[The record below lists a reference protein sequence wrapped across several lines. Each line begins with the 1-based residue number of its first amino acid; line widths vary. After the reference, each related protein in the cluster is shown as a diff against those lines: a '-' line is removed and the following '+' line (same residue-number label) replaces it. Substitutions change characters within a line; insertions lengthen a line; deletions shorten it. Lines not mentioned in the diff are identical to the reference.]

1 MKNVRK
7 YLAAAGLTA
16 AVAAMPIT
24 AYGGIFKSAKA
35 ESAQAED
42 VKYEFKSGETVIA
55 MGAEAAPAVK
65 ALGATT
71 KAVFEAGSCAYQGK
85 DKVYTYTGFELTT
98 YPVNGKDCIASV
110 YFLDET
116 VATPEGIKIGSK
128 AADVVNVYGNGYNKD
143 EQKFGT
149 YSYSTDTAELR
160 IYTTKDVVDGVEY
173 LVKAAK

>member
-1 MKNVRK
+1 MRGVKR
-7 YLAAAGLTA
+7 YLAAAGLAA
-16 AVAAMPIT
+16 AVAAVPVT
-24 AYGGIFKSAKA
+24 SYGGIFKSVKT
-35 ESAQAED
+35 ESAQTET
-42 VKYEFKSGETVIA
+42 VKYEFKSGETVVA
-55 MGAEAAPAVK
+55 MGAEADPVIK
-65 ALGATT
+65 ALGKTA
-71 KAVFEAGSCAYQGK
+71 KPVFEADSCAYQGK